1 MRPTI
6 FPVNSQTNRHKL
18 STYARDVVGPMVDQ
32 ALQNMI
38 TDGVSPLRNRTL
50 EEASVPEDL
59 KRVRPTL
66 ALMPHSMRAARACPG
81 ERRLGHG

>member
-18 STYARDVVGPMVDQ
+18 STYARDVVAPMVDQ
-32 ALQNMI
+32 ARQNMI
-38 TDGVSPLRNRTL
+38 RDGVSPLRNRTI

-59 KRVRPTL
+59 KSVRPTL
-66 ALMPHSMRAARACPG
+66 ALMPHSLSAARECPG
-81 ERRLGHG
+81 ERRLIHG